1 MLKRIFAITVFVF
14 LFFSSFETKAQ
25 NIDSLRLELDSIDVK
40 SNPDAA
46 LKLMNKIYDATQI
59 VNPMAAMEISAS
71 AIKICDT
78 ILRDSTILMDWKL
91 NLTRIYI
98 SLEKYYIAL
107 SNAKECKNYYIKH
120 QDSSRLAYTYYYL
133 GKIYKNLNVDEIAIK
148 EFETAQQIFNKEND
162 VQGIVKVNI
171 ELSDLYYNKSFD
183 ENFKTKYLDILFES
197 LKLSEITSKSKS
209 KLFMKISE
217 FYLDKTEIDSSLFY
231 AHKTLSIA
239 KNNENQ
245 LDLGLVYFT
254 LGDIW
259 QDNNIDSAFFYYEK
273 ALNLFEKLNY
283 SYKICETFNSI
294 AISYFNF
301 EKYAQSEKYFQKALE
316 LAEINSYSD
325 QKLTAYEYLAEIF
338 ENKNNLEKANEYLKL
353 FNDELIYNY
362 QTNNKKDYADIIINF
377 VNEENEKE
385 IELLEKEDALK
396 TQLLKNKQ
404 QQVYGAAILIL
415 LLVGLAII
423 IFVFFQRQKKN
434 NKILKE
440 QNHKINIQKK
450 EIETQ
455 SKILEKA
462 TRSLVK
468 QKDKILLQNSK
479 IQSSIKYASRIQKAM
494 LPSKEKLNDYF
505 EDSFI
510 VFKPKEVVSGDFY
523 WFSQVKEQKP
533 SLFKIGEEEHSKV
546 IITVADCTGHGV
558 PGAFMSLLGDAFLN
572 QIINIQH
579 IIQPNKILN
588 LLHKLIRQ
596 TLQQDEGENNDGM
609 DIAMCLID
617 KKEKTLKFAGAKNPL
632 IYIQNGEMH
641 RILGDLT
648 SIGGLQKEKERFF
661 TLHTIDITA
670 PTTIYMYSDGYQDQF
685 GGEYGRKYMAKPFRD
700 FLFKNHD
707 KPFNIQ
713 AEELK
718 MELKRWKGK
727 KYNQMDDITVIGLKL

>member
-1 MLKRIFAITVFVF
+1 
-14 LFFSSFETKAQ
+14 
-25 NIDSLRLELDSIDVK
+25 
-40 SNPDAA
+40 
-46 LKLMNKIYDATQI
+46 
-59 VNPMAAMEISAS
+59 
-71 AIKICDT
+71 
-78 ILRDSTILMDWKL
+78 
-91 NLTRIYI
+91 
-98 SLEKYYIAL
+98 
-107 SNAKECKNYYIKH
+107 
-120 QDSSRLAYTYYYL
+120 
-133 GKIYKNLNVDEIAIK
+133 
-148 EFETAQQIFNKEND
+148 
-162 VQGIVKVNI
+162 
-171 ELSDLYYNKSFD
+171 
-183 ENFKTKYLDILFES
+183 
-197 LKLSEITSKSKS
+197 
-209 KLFMKISE
+209 MKISE
-217 FYLDKTEIDSSLFY
+217 FYLDKADTDSSLFY
-231 AHKTLSIA
+231 AHKALSIA
-239 KNNENQ
+239 KDSENQ
-245 LDLGLVYFT
+245 LEIGLVYFT

-259 QDNNIDSAFFYYEK
+259 QDNSLDSAILYYSK
-273 ALNLFEKLNY
+273 ALEIFKKYQY
-283 SYKICETFNSI
+283 SYKICEIYNSI
-294 AISYFNF
+294 AILYYEFDEFS
-301 EKYAQSEKYFQKALE
+301 ESEKYFKKALTIGE
-316 LAEINSYSD
+316 ANSYTS
-325 QKLTAYEYLAEIF
+325 QKLITYNYLSKIYKKQHNLSEAYNYLQLYTNELKTSFETNDKQDYTGIIVNF
-338 ENKNNLEKANEYLKL
+338 QSEENK
-353 FNDELIYNY
+353 
-362 QTNNKKDYADIIINF
+362 
-377 VNEENEKE
+377 KE
-385 IELLEKEDALK
+385 IKLLQKEDALK

-440 QNHKINIQKK
+440 QNHKINMQKK

-533 SLFKIGEEEHSKV
+533 SLFKLGEEDLSKV

-579 IIQPNKILN
+579 IIQPDKILN
-588 LLHKLIRQ
+588 LLHKLIRK
-596 TLQQDEGENNDGM
+596 TLQQDEGENNDGR

-632 IYIQNGEMH
+632 VYIQNGEMH
-641 RILGDLT
+641 RIFGDLT

-685 GGEYGRKYMAKPFRD
+685 GGEFGRKYMAKQFRD

-707 KPFNIQ
+707 KPFDIQ
-713 AEELK
+713 AKELEI
-718 MELKRWKGK
+718 ELKRWKGK
-727 KYNQMDDITVIGLKL
+727 KYNQMDDITVIGLKV